1 MCIFSFVWFVYVAC
15 FSTGPTQYIFR
26 TPMTRYS
33 LFVLKVPLNTNKPNL
48 VKSGGAKSVDMLKNI
63 FDLTDLVSRKALM
76 MMMLMMMVM
85 VMVMVL
91 QLCVEMEESEETK
104 RASAVCT

>member
-1 MCIFSFVWFVYVAC
+1 M
-15 FSTGPTQYIFR
+15 
-26 TPMTRYS
+26 
-33 LFVLKVPLNTNKPNL
+33 LKVPLNTNKPNL

-76 MMMLMMMVM
+76 MKTMMMMMMMMV
-85 VMVMVL
+85 VMVKMVL